1 MNMARLRNKLQAFA
15 RSNACIVI
23 GVLLMMLTAYTFY
36 LALFDPPP
44 RCDHLC
50 LLMALPPLATSLL
63 WSLWLLA
70 WHLPHWQRTSPR
82 RRWSMSC
89 TALASCAFAA
99 YFFMQ

>member
-1 MNMARLRNKLQAFA
+1 MATLRFDPEALA

-23 GVLLMMLTAYTFY
+23 GMLLVMLTTCTFY
-36 LALFDPPP
+36 LALFAPPP
-44 RCDHLC
+44 RCDNLC

-63 WSLWLLA
+63 WSFWLLA
-70 WHLPHWQRTSPR
+70 WHAPHWQSTSPR

-89 TALASCAFAA
+89 MALASCAFAA

>member
-1 MNMARLRNKLQAFA
+1 MATLRFNPEAFA

-23 GVLLMMLTAYTFY
+23 GVLLVMLTAYTFY
-36 LALFDPPP
+36 LAIFDPPP

-50 LLMALPPLATSLL
+50 LLMALPPMATSLL

-70 WHLPHWQRTSPR
+70 WHVPHWQRTSTS
-82 RRWSMSC
+82 RRWLMLCS
-89 TALASCAFAA
+89 TLASFAFAA